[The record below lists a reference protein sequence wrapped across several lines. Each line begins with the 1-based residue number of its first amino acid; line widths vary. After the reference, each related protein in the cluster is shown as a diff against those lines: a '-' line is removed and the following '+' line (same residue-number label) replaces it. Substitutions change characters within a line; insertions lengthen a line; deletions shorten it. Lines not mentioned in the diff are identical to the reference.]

1 MTVSHKKLGL
11 LFILV
16 GPTGAGKN
24 TIMNGVLTQMDTI
37 RQLPTATTR
46 DMRDNEKEGREHH
59 FVTRET
65 FEQMI
70 VDKELLEW
78 QEVHGRLY
86 GVPRGTVEQLIN
98 DEQDRIAD
106 IDVLGALLVRSL
118 YPDNV
123 VLVFVQPASTENM
136 EDIVRERLSQR
147 GDTPEEIERRLPR
160 IQMEMQLA
168 PLCDYLII
176 NDDLNTSIQDAASII
191 RAERARRK
199 LENLRVEQ
207 DQPRHRLVQTA
218 IALGIVDGQV
228 LCHDNHLPRERVHRS
243 ELPHEAALRALEP
256 YTPNGD
262 TAQQPLAITVQHHAY
277 YDEIAFWY
285 SFKVE
290 AVPPPDDAG
299 WQWQPLNQLDLPP
312 IVQEQLST
320 P

>member
-24 TIMNGVLTQMDTI
+24 TIMNGVLKQMDTI

-46 DMRDNEKEGREHH
+46 DIRDNEKEGREHH

-70 VDKELLEW
+70 VDEELLEW

-106 IDVLGALLVRSL
+106 IDILGALMVRSL

-136 EDIVRERLSQR
+136 EAVVRERLSQR
-147 GDTPEEIERRLPR
+147 GDTPDEIERRLPR
-160 IQMEMQLA
+160 IEMEMQLA

-176 NDDLNTSIQDAASII
+176 NDDLDTSIQNATAII
-191 RAERARRK
+191 RAERARRQ
-199 LENLRVEQ
+199 LENLRVQQ

-218 IALGIVDGQV
+218 VALGIADGQV
-228 LCHDNHLPRERVHRS
+228 LCHDDHLPRERVHRS
-243 ELPHEAALRALEP
+243 ELPQEAALRALEP
-256 YTPNGD
+256 YIPST
-262 TAQQPLAITVQHHAY
+262 
-277 YDEIAFWY
+277 
-285 SFKVE
+285 
-290 AVPPPDDAG
+290 PPPSPAA
-299 WQWQPLNQLDLPP
+299 PRNHR
-312 IVQEQLST
+312 ST
-320 P
+320 PRLLRRDRVLVQL